1 MKSTNHI
8 TPSDV
13 PNVEVAVVPS
23 NSRWASAVKEAA
35 KLCGA
40 SFVAVDEVTPTT
52 LSERIFV
59 LDLSNSVAAS
69 TPGPRAIAIS
79 ANQSLS
85 CFDVIHPNEVQ
96 YRLQR
101 SLANLVEM
109 EQLKVRVTQGQAT
122 VSTLND
128 IGLTLSAI
136 TERKELLE
144 AILSHSRRVLSADGG
159 TIYLRDGDELIFE
172 AAQNDSVEITMQREK
187 VKLPIEDS
195 SLAGFVAGRNTILN
209 IDDIYNIPKAM
220 PYSPNFTFDKA
231 SGYRTRSMLLVP
243 MTDRDNKVLGVLAF
257 VNRKPTSGVP
267 LVDFSLC
274 QPFSKQSSELAC
286 SIASQAAVALENYRL
301 YENIRN
307 LFDSFIT
314 AAVTVIES
322 RDPSTAGH
330 SQRVS
335 DLTVELAK
343 ECDQS
348 SQFEGISFT
357 GDQLE
362 ELRYASILHDFGK
375 VGVREEVLLK
385 ANKLH
390 PWELERVEWRFRLA
404 AIQAELEHLRRG
416 TSLDERM
423 SQLDRD
429 LNLVRQ
435 MNTPR
440 YRFSERDVEALA
452 AISGRWLLS
461 ESGEPVIEQAE
472 IQRLCIPY
480 GSLDHDERLE
490 IQRHVEHT
498 YQFLKVIP
506 WTSNLKNIPNLAYA
520 HHEKLDGTG
529 YPRGLVEAEI
539 PFGAKLMTISDI
551 FDALTAGDRPYKAS
565 MPITRAVSI
574 LREEAGAGRLNHAAV
589 ELFVAK
595 KVWTSIGMS

>member
-1 MKSTNHI
+1 MNSLKHI
-8 TPSDV
+8 APSDT
-13 PNVEVAVVPS
+13 PNIEVAVVPS
-23 NSRWASAVKEAA
+23 SSRWGSAIKEAA
-35 KLCGA
+35 EQCGA
-40 SFVAVDEVTPTT
+40 VFVAVDEVTPAT
-52 LSERIFV
+52 LAERIV
-59 LDLSNSVAAS
+59 VMDLSNSIATS
-69 TPGPRAIAIS
+69 EPGPRVIAIS
-79 ANQSLS
+79 ANQTLR

-96 YRLQR
+96 YRLKR
-101 SLANLVEM
+101 SLSNLVEM
-109 EQLKVRVTQGQAT
+109 ERLKVRVAQEQAT

-128 IGLTLSAI
+128 IGLALSAI
-136 TERKELLE
+136 TERTELLD
-144 AILSHSRRVLSADGG
+144 AILSHSLHVLSADGG
-159 TIYLRDGDELIFE
+159 TIYLRDGDDLIFE
-172 AAQNDSVEITMQREK
+172 AAQNDSVKLTMQIEN

-209 IDDIYNIPKAM
+209 IDDIYNIPTAM

-243 MTDRDNKVLGVLAF
+243 MTDREDRVLGVLAF
-257 VNRKPTSGVP
+257 VNKKPTPGAP
-267 LVDFSLC
+267 IADFSIY
-274 QPFSKQSSELAC
+274 QPFSEQSSDLAQ

-335 DLTVELAK
+335 DLTVGLAK
-343 ECDQS
+343 ECDLS
-348 SQFEGISFT
+348 PAFEGIRFN
-357 GDQLE
+357 GDQIE
-362 ELRYASILHDFGK
+362 ELRYASMLHDFGK

-416 TSLDERM
+416 TSPDERM

-429 LNLVRQ
+429 LALVRQ

-440 YRFSERDVEALA
+440 YRFSERDVDALA
-452 AISGRWLLS
+452 SISGRWLLS
-461 ESGEPVIEQAE
+461 KTGEPVIEQAE

-506 WTSNLKNIPNLAYA
+506 WTSNLKNVPDLAYT
-520 HHEKLDGTG
+520 HHEKLDGSG

-565 MPITRAVSI
+565 MPIPKAVSI
-574 LREEAGAGRLNHAAV
+574 LREESASGRLDHDAV

>member
-1 MKSTNHI
+1 VKPIKNI
-8 TPSDV
+8 AASDI
-13 PNVEVAVVPS
+13 PNIEVAVVPS
-23 NSRWASAVKEAA
+23 TSRWASAVKDAA
-35 KLCGA
+35 EQCGA
-40 SFVAVDEVTPTT
+40 VFVAFDEVTPAT
-52 LSERIFV
+52 LAERLVV
-59 LDLSNSVAAS
+59 LDLSKSVSAS
-69 TPGPRAIAIS
+69 SPGPRAISIS
-79 ANQSLS
+79 ANQSLD

-96 YRLQR
+96 FRLKR
-101 SLANLVEM
+101 SLSNLIEM
-109 EQLKVRVTQGQAT
+109 EKLKARVAQEQAT

-136 TERKELLE
+136 TERTELLD
-144 AILSHSRRVLSADGG
+144 AILTHSRQVLSADGG

-172 AAQNDSVEITMQREK
+172 AAQNDSVEITMQIEHVR
-187 VKLPIEDS
+187 LPIEDS

-209 IDDIYNIPKAM
+209 IDDIYNIPEAM
-220 PYSPNFTFDKA
+220 PYRPNFTFDKA

-243 MTDRDNKVLGVLAF
+243 MTDRANKVLGVLAF
-257 VNRKPTSGVP
+257 VNRKPSPGVP
-267 LVDFSLC
+267 LIDFSLC
-274 QPFSKQSSELAC
+274 QPFSKQSSDLAR

-301 YENIRN
+301 YQNIRN

-335 DLTVELAK
+335 DLTVALAK
-343 ECDQS
+343 ECDGS
-348 SQFEGISFT
+348 PEFEGIKFS

-416 TSLDERM
+416 TPLDERM
-423 SQLDRD
+423 SQLERD

-440 YRFSERDVEALA
+440 YRFTERDVEALA

-461 ESGEPVIEQAE
+461 EKGEPVIEQAE

-506 WTSNLKNIPNLAYA
+506 WTSNLKNVPHLAYA
-520 HHEKLDGTG
+520 HHEKLDGSG
-529 YPRGLVEAEI
+529 YPRGLVNSEI

-565 MPITRAVSI
+565 MPIAKAVSI
-574 LREEAGAGRLNHAAV
+574 LREEAEMGRLDRDAV

-595 KVWTSIGMS
+595 KVWTSIGMV